1 MENQGFRLKSVD
13 IYNQQCSCN
22 FAAVFHSFR
31 SSTTFIIYNSSLI
44 FSIPVKLQKT
54 SWEIHFLTINMN
66 SASVTDIFST
76 IVNNN
81 RSRQVL
87 LAGLIVLLTL
97 LLFHNF
103 ILSPELKSIK
113 QLKSQ
118 ILQIENSLI
127 QVNLPTIILKSLILF
142 SLWRKERLLWISF
155 FHRSGSVPNC
165 YAGSMT
171 QFRKMDWFLKNKLWK
186 KKHPNL
192 WIRFWKFD
200 WNWRENSSN
209 SYNFLTN

>member
-1 MENQGFRLKSVD
+1 
-13 IYNQQCSCN
+13 
-22 FAAVFHSFR
+22 
-31 SSTTFIIYNSSLI
+31 
-44 FSIPVKLQKT
+44 
-54 SWEIHFLTINMN
+54 MN

-127 QVNLPTIILKSLILF
+127 QVNAANNNFKKPNLVQSLEKRETALDKLLPPQWKRAELLRWLNDSIQKNGLIFEEQTLEEKTPQSLNQVLKIRLKLKGEF
-142 SLWRKERLLWISF
+142 EQFLQFLNQLKNGPRLLVLEKLHLGNTTPALLQPKLSIEMILSA
-155 FHRSGSVPNC
+155 HR
-165 YAGSMT
+165 
-171 QFRKMDWFLKNKLWK
+171 RL
-186 KKHPNL
+186 
-192 WIRFWKFD
+192 
-200 WNWRENSSN
+200 
-209 SYNFLTN
+209 

>member
-1 MENQGFRLKSVD
+1 
-13 IYNQQCSCN
+13 
-22 FAAVFHSFR
+22 
-31 SSTTFIIYNSSLI
+31 
-44 FSIPVKLQKT
+44 
-54 SWEIHFLTINMN
+54 MN

-127 QVNLPTIILKSLILF
+127 QVNAANNNF
-142 SLWRKERLLWISF
+142 
-155 FHRSGSVPNC
+155 
-165 YAGSMT
+165 
-171 QFRKMDWFLKNKLWK
+171 K
-186 KKHPNL
+186 KPNL
-192 WIRFWKFD
+192 VQSLEK
-200 WNWRENSSN
+200 RETA
-209 SYNFLTN
+209 LDKLLPP

>member
-1 MENQGFRLKSVD
+1 
-13 IYNQQCSCN
+13 
-22 FAAVFHSFR
+22 
-31 SSTTFIIYNSSLI
+31 
-44 FSIPVKLQKT
+44 
-54 SWEIHFLTINMN
+54 MN

-127 QVNLPTIILKSLILF
+127 QVNAANNNSKKPHLVQSMEKRETALDKLLPPQWKRAELLRWLDDSIKKNGLIFEEQTLEEKTPQSLNQVLKIRLKLKGEF
-142 SLWRKERLLWISF
+142 EQFLQFLNQLKNGPRLLVMEKLHLGNTTPALLQPKVSIEMILSA
-155 FHRSGSVPNC
+155 HR
-165 YAGSMT
+165 
-171 QFRKMDWFLKNKLWK
+171 RL
-186 KKHPNL
+186 
-192 WIRFWKFD
+192 
-200 WNWRENSSN
+200 
-209 SYNFLTN
+209 